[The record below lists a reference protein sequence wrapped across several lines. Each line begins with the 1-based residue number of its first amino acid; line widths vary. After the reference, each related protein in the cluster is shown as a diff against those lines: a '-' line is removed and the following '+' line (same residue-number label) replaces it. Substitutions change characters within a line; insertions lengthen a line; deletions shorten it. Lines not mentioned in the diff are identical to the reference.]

1 MYVLKTHSKFEKSM
15 SSFGNSIEKNDECKC
30 LQLLYRRKI

>member
-15 SSFGNSIEKNDECKC
+15 SSFGNLIEKMMNANVCSYYIREK
-30 LQLLYRRKI
+30 